1 MIIAYVFLIILLLSG
16 YFLKLNIKFFQK
28 IYLPSAIIGGFIG
41 FILGPGLLK
50 SNAVIN
56 IPDQWLTH
64 YSLLPGI
71 LLIPIFASVP
81 FSLINRET
89 MPASDKQTNKS
100 RSNIIYFTLILI
112 IITQVQ
118 GFLGLISH
126 VIFSL
131 FLNDLTFYPVFGLE
145 FVSGF
150 TGGHGTAGLIGSILK
165 SLNEPYWKVSQD
177 IIITTATIGLI
188 TSLIIGLIIVNFASK
203 KNYLHSF
210 SKMDQSEE
218 FKLPKFK
225 MTKKNIQ
232 IILIQIVIIG
242 GGSGLSYLL
251 FSFMAEKEV
260 MILSNLPIWLYT
272 LILMFIVTKLFTY
285 LKLSKL
291 VNYQVMSQITKILMN
306 VAIVAAITS
315 LSFQLIK
322 DYLLLVLIISFIII
336 GLTVLIVFV
345 LNKYLFKELVYE
357 RIAIILGT
365 SLGVFITGLIFLRM
379 VDSKT
384 ETSLLSEYTMSY
396 SLNSMITFI
405 FLPIM
410 LTILATISLFAGIVF
425 NLLLLLIAVIILMVY
440 RKKHSNIF
448 S

>member
-1 MIIAYVFLIILLLSG
+1 M
-16 YFLKLNIKFFQK
+16 
-28 IYLPSAIIGGFIG
+28 YLPSAIIGGFIG

-50 SNAVIN
+50 NHAIIN
-56 IPDQWLTH
+56 IPSQWLTH

-71 LLIPIFASVP
+71 LLIPIFASIP
-81 FSLINRET
+81 FSFINRET
-89 MPASDKQTNKS
+89 KLHTDKRTNKTK
-100 RSNIIYFTLILI
+100 RNIIYFTLILV
-112 IITQVQ
+112 IITQIQ

-126 VIFSL
+126 IILSWL
-131 FLNDLTFYPVFGLE
+131 MNDIVFYPTFGLE
-145 FVSGF
+145 FVAGF

-165 SLNEPYWKVSQD
+165 SFNDPYWKVSQD

-188 TSLIIGLIIVNFASK
+188 ASLIIGLIIVNFASK
-203 KNYLHSF
+203 KGYLYNF
-210 SKMDQSEE
+210 SKINKPEK
-218 FKLPKFK
+218 FKLPKNK
-225 MTKKNIQ
+225 MTKKNLQ
-232 IILIQIVIIG
+232 VILIQLVIIG
-242 GGSGLSYLL
+242 AGSALSYLL

-272 LILMFIVTKLFTY
+272 LILMFIVAKLFTY
-285 LKLSKL
+285 LKLSKF
-291 VNYQVMSQITKILMN
+291 VDYQVMSQITKILMD

-322 DYLLLVLIISFIII
+322 DYLLPILLISLIIIC
-336 GLTVLIVFV
+336 LTVLIVFV
-345 LNKYLFKELVYE
+345 LNKYFFKSLVYE
-357 RIAIILGT
+357 RIVIILGT

-384 ETSLLSEYTMSY
+384 ETSLLTEYTVSY

-425 NLLLLLIAVIILMVY
+425 NLSLLLIAVIILMVY